1 VSATTTVHDGGIR
14 WTLDPA
20 FADAFAGLR
29 IDWSDLPSDERTRT
43 VKSGP
48 ARAVYAFVGDKAS
61 LHIKEYR
68 RPTWFDRLRF
78 LFRRSAGRVERE
90 TSARLAE
97 RGIPV
102 PKALALGE
110 GRLPGGRPANFL
122 VTETIPGVIPLDRW
136 VLDIPDKERAQLA
149 RLHAAALG
157 IFVRRLHDAGVLHR
171 DFHAGN
177 ILVAQRE
184 PAPAFY
190 LSDLHDVALRDER
203 GGLAKEE
210 RFDNLVIFNRFWSLC
225 VNAAARRRFL
235 AAYEGDRPLGLD
247 ARSLE
252 RATLESNKAFWQ
264 RRDRRCTRTNKYFI
278 CENAVGRRWR
288 LRRPWTAKTL
298 ADALDRSPECTLKHG
313 RTTRVSAATLDG
325 PDGPCELVFK
335 RYNPKGLFWALRYSV
350 RRSGGLRSW
359 RAANALVTRHVP
371 TAVPV
376 AAWERRAGP
385 ILFDS
390 GVVTERLAGAEELHA
405 FVASTLAK
413 LKGKEKLRA
422 RRRTAAL
429 LATLLR
435 NVHDRGLTHRDLKAS
450 NLLVVRDGAGVRDVF
465 LIDLDGLRIV
475 GDVTGRRRVKDLAR
489 LARSLVSLPEWRR
502 SDGLRVLRTYLG
514 MSGRDR
520 ETLRAWWRRLAVT

>member
-1 VSATTTVHDGGIR
+1 MSATATVHDGGIR
-14 WTLDPA
+14 WTVDPA
-20 FADAFAGLR
+20 FADAFAALR
-29 IDWSDLPSDERTRT
+29 INWSDLSADERTRT

-61 LHIKEYR
+61 FHIKEYR

-90 TSARLAE
+90 TAARLSA

-102 PKALALGE
+102 PKVLALGE
-110 GRLPGGRPANFL
+110 GRLPGGRAANFL
-122 VTETIPGVIPLDRW
+122 VTETIPGVVPLDQW
-136 VLDIPDKERAQLA
+136 VVGVSDKERAHIA

-157 IFVRRLHDAGVLHR
+157 TFVRRLHDAGVLHR

-177 ILVAQRE
+177 ILVAQPNRT
-184 PAPAFY
+184 PAFY

-203 GGLAKEE
+203 GGLAKQE
-210 RFDNLVIFNRFWSLC
+210 RFNNLVIFNRFWSLC
-225 VNAAARRRFL
+225 VGAAARRRFL
-235 AAYEGDRPLGLD
+235 AAYEGERPLGLD
-247 ARSLE
+247 PRSFD
-252 RATLESNKAFWQ
+252 RATLESNKAFW
-264 RRDRRCTRTNKYFI
+264 RKRDKRCMRANKYFA
-278 CENAVGRRWR
+278 CESAGGRRWR
-288 LRRPWTAKTL
+288 LRRPWQAKTL
-298 ADALDRSPECTLKHG
+298 ADALDRSPECTLKHA

-335 RYNPKGLFWALRYSV
+335 RYNPKGLLWALRYSV

-359 RAANALVTRHVP
+359 RAANALVTRHIP

-390 GVVTERLAGAEELHA
+390 GVVTERLVGAEELHA

-413 LKGKEKLRA
+413 LTGRQKVQA
-422 RRRTAAL
+422 RRKTAAL
-429 LATLLR
+429 LAALLR
-435 NVHDRGLTHRDLKAS
+435 NMHDRGLTHRDLKAS
-450 NLLVVRDGAGVRDVF
+450 NLLIVRDGADVRDVF

-475 GDVTGRRRVKDLAR
+475 GDVSDRRRRKDLAR
-489 LARSLVSLPEWRR
+489 LARSLVSLPEWRA
-502 SDGLRVLRTYLG
+502 SDGLRVLRRYLG

-520 ETLRAWWRRLAVT
+520 ETLRAWWRRLARP